1 MKRVA
6 KSHKEK
12 VIKPSVKSPVVTVMG
27 HVDHGKTLL
36 LDSIRDADVLSSEK
50 GGITQHIGAYKIKVK
65 GGEITFIDTPGH
77 EAFTAMRARGAKV
90 TDIVV
95 LVVAASEGVMPQT
108 IEAINHAKSAKVPII
123 VAINKIDLPEANPE
137 QVKKQLMEHGLLDE
151 KLGGTTLFCEVS
163 AKKKKGLKGLLST
176 ILLEAEMLELQC
188 DPKRPACG
196 VVIEAKIDKGRGPV
210 ATVLIQNGTLRVKDL
225 FATNFDIGRVRAMF
239 DDTGESIKEAGPSTP
254 VEILGFSV
262 LAKAGDAFRVISEK
276 EAKEL
281 EKSRKEQNI
290 PSFIP
295 PKLTLETFF
304 AKIEKKEVKELPL
317 IIKTDVTGTKEAILT
332 SLEKL
337 SFSEKARLS
346 IIHSGVGSIL
356 ESDIMLAK
364 SVQGLVIGFN
374 IKPEARI
381 KTLAAKEGVKI
392 YIYDVIY
399 KLIEDIEKATL
410 GLLPPEYREKAIGRA
425 VVRQV
430 FKIKKD
436 FIAGCFIEGGKAQR
450 GAKVRVLRLN
460 KVIGEGSIS
469 SLKRFKEDVSEV
481 KIGLECG
488 MSLSGIN
495 DIKEDDTIEIFIRE
509 EVK

>member
-1 MKRVA
+1 MKKA
-6 KSHKEK
+6 TKSQKEK
-12 VIKPSVKSPVVTVMG
+12 AIKPPVRSPVVTVMG

-36 LDSIRDADVLSSEK
+36 LDAIRNTDVVASEK
-50 GGITQHIGAYKIKVK
+50 GGITQHIGAYKIKTK

-77 EAFTAMRARGAKV
+77 EAFTAMRARGAKA
-90 TDIVV
+90 TDIIV
-95 LVVAASEGVMPQT
+95 LVIAASEGVMPQT
-108 IEAINHAKSAKVPII
+108 VEAINHAKSAQVPII
-123 VAINKIDLPEANPE
+123 VAINKIDLPQANPD

-151 KLGGTTLFCEVS
+151 ELGGTTLFCEVS
-163 AKKKKGLKGLLST
+163 AKKKKGLKELLAT
-176 ILLEAEMLELQC
+176 ILLEAEMLELPC
-188 DPKRPACG
+188 NSKKPAEG

-210 ATVLIQNGTLRVKDL
+210 ATVLIQDGTLRLKDT
-225 FATNFDIGRVRAMF
+225 FVTNFNIARVRAMF
-239 DDTGESIKEAGPSTP
+239 DDTGKALKEAGPSTP
-254 VEILGFSV
+254 VEVLGFSF
-262 LAKAGDAFRVISEK
+262 LAKAGDTFKVISEK
-276 EAKEL
+276 EAKEI
-281 EKSRKEQNI
+281 ERESKGQISPE
-290 PSFIP
+290 FIP
-295 PKLTLETFF
+295 PKLTLETLF
-304 AKIEKKEVKELPL
+304 ARIEKKEIKELPL
-317 IIKTDVTGTKEAILT
+317 IIKTDVTGTKEAICT

-337 SFSEKARLS
+337 SFSEKARLV

-364 SVQGLVIGFN
+364 SVEGMVIGFN

-381 KTLAAKEGVKI
+381 KILAEKEGVKI
-392 YIYDVIY
+392 YTYDVIY

-425 VVRQV
+425 IVRQV

-436 FIAGCFIEGGKAQR
+436 LIAGCFIEGGKAQR

-481 KIGLECG
+481 KTGLECG
-488 MSLSGIN
+488 LSLDGTK
-495 DIKEDDTIEIFIRE
+495 DIKEADVIEIFIKE